1 MMTLKHQLDYLQQSV
16 SALAFGA
23 VLVCATT
30 LVALQLLVNAFK
42 CRWPGLAR
50 AGESGQGKP
59 VSDDRAAG
67 DGQQDSARRAG
78 DWLSDPEVEA
88 LLARRAQQPA
98 SGDQRVGARAE
109 TSVISSAESARSGAG
124 ASK

>member
-1 MMTLKHQLDYLQQSV
+1 MMLKHQLDYLQQSA

-23 VLVCATT
+23 VLVCATA

-59 VSDDRAAG
+59 MSDGRGAG
-67 DGQQDSARRAG
+67 DGKPDSARQAG

-98 SGDQRVGARAE
+98 SADERVGARAG
-109 TSVISSAESARSGAG
+109 TSATSSAESARSGAG
-124 ASK
+124 ASR

>member
-1 MMTLKHQLDYLQQSV
+1 MMLKHQLDYLQQSA

-42 CRWPGLAR
+42 RRWPGLAR
-50 AGESGQGKP
+50 AGEAGRSKP
-59 VSDDRAAG
+59 MSDGRAAG
-67 DGQQDSARRAG
+67 DGQQDGARRAG
-78 DWLSDPEVEA
+78 DWLSDPEVDA
-88 LLARRAQQPA
+88 LLARRARQPA
-98 SGDQRVGARAE
+98 SGDERVGAREE
-109 TSVISSAESARSGAG
+109 TSNISSTGSARSGAG